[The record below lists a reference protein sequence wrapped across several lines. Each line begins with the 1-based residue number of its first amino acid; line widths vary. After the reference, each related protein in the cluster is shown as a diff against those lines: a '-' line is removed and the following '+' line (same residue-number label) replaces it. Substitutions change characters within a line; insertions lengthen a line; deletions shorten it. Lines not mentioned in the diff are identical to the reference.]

1 MQSDAKDGDP
11 LSEGSIVGGFNESGN
26 FGVGVGAI
34 EGRIHAGMAA
44 ASAGVYS
51 DVYSTTDGHSPVWCS
66 RKSASDTLGTLVE
79 TADGD
84 YLGALHF
91 QGIGSGGGR
100 AFGEQVTVVQKGAAG
115 ATALATELSFSTFT
129 DAGVSTTQLVLQ
141 SNGNALFGAHSTHID
156 NMRSF
161 FGTSSDA
168 AIYYD
173 GSHLVINP
181 KVVGTGHLNVLGDIY
196 SDTGMYYSPSH
207 LYFRGGAG
215 SNTYFDGDGDVIFRD
230 RADGS
235 NARMTLDLSTGILIM
250 YNSAEQEFIK
260 FDPTG
265 VTYFNRNNLDIDCS
279 FGSTTTDFLLYTDS
293 GNSRIGIGT
302 NTPVSSVEVKS
313 SSPILTITDSSTGVA
328 SNLYLLGT
336 IAFSGSDASAYAAG
350 VYASIEA
357 YSIDTNANTQA
368 SQNEGGALYFNVYR
382 HVVGVDVRTKQT
394 ALIIDNFGSV
404 KIPAD
409 SQKLYFGAGD
419 DATVYYDA
427 TNLII
432 NPKAVGSGILDV
444 LGTLQTDGYNAADGT
459 AGASA
464 TVAVAD
470 LEGDTQTLT
479 FKNGLYTGVAETV
492 AKRRTFVLYNT
503 TTDDTATELF
513 LNGSSTRLTIAEGET
528 WFFSLHAVGRQ
539 TNDDRTVYGAYWTGV
554 LTRNSGGNATVSNY
568 TKIADYLNDMGWSFG
583 VSADTT
589 NQSLK
594 VTVTGGATDTVKWVA
609 SVELTM
615 VSE

>member
-1 MQSDAKDGDP
+1 
-11 LSEGSIVGGFNESGN
+11 
-26 FGVGVGAI
+26 
-34 EGRIHAGMAA
+34 
-44 ASAGVYS
+44 
-51 DVYSTTDGHSPVWCS
+51 
-66 RKSASDTLGTLVE
+66 
-79 TADGD
+79 
-84 YLGALHF
+84 
-91 QGIGSGGGR
+91 
-100 AFGEQVTVVQKGAAG
+100 
-115 ATALATELSFSTFT
+115 
-129 DAGVSTTQLVLQ
+129 
-141 SNGNALFGAHSTHID
+141 
-156 NMRSF
+156 
-161 FGTSSDA
+161 
-168 AIYYD
+168 
-173 GSHLVINP
+173 
-181 KVVGTGHLNVLGDIY
+181 
-196 SDTGMYYSPSH
+196 
-207 LYFRGGAG
+207 
-215 SNTYFDGDGDVIFRD
+215 
-230 RADGS
+230 
-235 NARMTLDLSTGILIM
+235 
-250 YNSAEQEFIK
+250 
-260 FDPTG
+260 
-265 VTYFNRNNLDIDCS
+265 
-279 FGSTTTDFLLYTDS
+279 
-293 GNSRIGIGT
+293 
-302 NTPVSSVEVKS
+302 
-313 SSPILTITDSSTGVA
+313 
-328 SNLYLLGT
+328 LYLLGT

-479 FKNGLYTGVAETV
+479 FKNGLYTGVA
-492 AKRRTFVLYNT
+492 KRRTFVLYNT